1 MNDDTTPP
9 LDPDQTGSGSPSSD
23 PDPSAAGGEP
33 AEPGGAPGWGWGG
46 QQRGPGTTGAPGW
59 GQPWGPP
66 PGAYGSAYGW
76 TNDPWA
82 GYPPYGPAAAYPPP
96 PPALTD
102 YPPAAP
108 RKPARLAPVAIAVAV
123 VIALASGVT
132 GAGIGIA
139 LRSSPSSSS
148 TSGGSSTGGQSP
160 STSSPSTSTSGG
172 SSVNAAAIAAAIDP
186 SVVDVITTLPDD
198 QGLAEGTGIIIST
211 SGLVLTNNHVIDD
224 AQSVTVQIDG
234 QGPQLASKV
243 LGYDPVD
250 DVALIQIDST
260 SGLSLK
266 VAPLGN
272 SDSVS
277 VGDSVVAIG
286 NAYGRSGTPAVVTG
300 TVTGLDQSITAS
312 DGGSSEN
319 LTGMIQMDA
328 DIVSGD
334 SGGPLVN
341 AAGKVIGLDTAGST
355 TGASFGGQTGSTQ
368 GFAVPID
375 TALQVAQQIESGQSS
390 GSINVGPGPYIGVEV
405 SDSDTASG
413 ALIDQVEPNT
423 PASSAG
429 LQAGDVITSVNG
441 NQITDSADLSSA
453 LEDLHP
459 GDTIQLG
466 WVDSSGQQHT
476 SSITLGSGL
485 PR

>member
-1 MNDDTTPP
+1 
-9 LDPDQTGSGSPSSD
+9 
-23 PDPSAAGGEP
+23 
-33 AEPGGAPGWGWGG
+33 
-46 QQRGPGTTGAPGW
+46 
-59 GQPWGPP
+59 
-66 PGAYGSAYGW
+66 
-76 TNDPWA
+76 
-82 GYPPYGPAAAYPPP
+82 
-96 PPALTD
+96 
-102 YPPAAP
+102 
-108 RKPARLAPVAIAVAV
+108 
-123 VIALASGVT
+123 
-132 GAGIGIA
+132 
-139 LRSSPSSSS
+139 
-148 TSGGSSTGGQSP
+148 
-160 STSSPSTSTSGG
+160 
-172 SSVNAAAIAAAIDP
+172 
-186 SVVDVITTLPDD
+186 
-198 QGLAEGTGIIIST
+198 
-211 SGLVLTNNHVIDD
+211 
-224 AQSVTVQIDG
+224 
-234 QGPQLASKV
+234 
-243 LGYDPVD
+243 
-250 DVALIQIDST
+250 
-260 SGLSLK
+260 